1 MPTPTIVIERVTV
14 MALSDKYNK
23 EIVFDNRVEVTFD
36 DKMPDDDAK
45 NAFSKMDGNVARV

>member
-36 DKMPDDDAK
+36 DIMPDDDAK